1 MTKPITDKAE
11 VAVEYPD
18 KLYIGTFAHS
28 ARFDAHIDKTGISLT
43 LEVPGPVERRKSV
56 RMHFHHALFAD
67 ILRDLAKTVAA
78 LPPEDLAHRDS
89 LRGQGALYRARNQP
103 GRIQQISCRRSV
115 TPGCGRNRA
124 DRSSGA
130 LENGPFPL
138 QRFRFCDQIESRLLK
153 GDTNSGFG
161 KSEREPKTKIRLA
174 AQAFRFTL
182 CQAAGRARICVTKIH
197 KVTLW
202 ENGVRLV
209 LMRAG
214 LLNAKSNRLV
224 SRSM

>member
-43 LEVPGPVERRKSV
+43 LEVPGPVEQRKSV

-89 LRGQGALYRARNQP
+89 LRHSAKALY
-103 GRIQQISCRRSV
+103 I
-115 TPGCGRNRA
+115 
-124 DRSSGA
+124 A
-130 LENGPFPL
+130 LE
-138 QRFRFCDQIESRLLK
+138 
-153 GDTNSGFG
+153 TNPA
-161 KSEREPKTKIRLA
+161 E
-174 AQAFRFTL
+174 
-182 CQAAGRARICVTKIH
+182 
-197 KVTLW
+197 
-202 ENGVRLV
+202 
-209 LMRAG
+209 
-214 LLNAKSNRLV
+214 SNRLV
-224 SRSM
+224 AGAA